1 MAKKK
6 VKLNKNESENL
17 LPIIRE
23 FNKIAGALNGLLSRR
38 VDSKEKKISVLV
50 SRIKRPD
57 AKSSR
62 ISVQSVEFTRS
73 FLNRQRKKTKKVK
86 NQSEW
91 DDNFS
96 QKRGTII

>member
-38 VDSKEKKISVLV
+38 VDSKEKKI
-50 SRIKRPD
+50 
-57 AKSSR
+57 
-62 ISVQSVEFTRS
+62 
-73 FLNRQRKKTKKVK
+73 
-86 NQSEW
+86 
-91 DDNFS
+91 
-96 QKRGTII
+96 

>member
-6 VKLNKNESENL
+6 IKLNQKESDTI

-23 FNKIAGALNGLLSRR
+23 FNKITKAVTTLMGKR
-38 VDSKEKKISVLV
+38 VQAKEKKISVMV

-57 AKSSR
+57 QGPSQIRVK
-62 ISVQSVEFTRS
+62 SVEFTKG
-73 FLNRQRKKTKKVK
+73 FLNRQKKKKGK
-86 NQSEW
+86 QQNQSEW

-96 QKRGTII
+96 EKRGHII